1 MDIDLLRQQSRWKD
15 GLMAIRQLMA
25 NLVQQVGQS
34 RRLETRLYVG
44 SNSYQNV
51 PVDMSVHVCMHSIL
65 SKCA

>member
-34 RRLETRLYVG
+34 RHLDACLYVG
-44 SNSYQNV
+44 SNS
-51 PVDMSVHVCMHSIL
+51 C
-65 SKCA
+65 